1 MSEEVRDAIA
11 HVKRFTSVP
20 EDFVDDLFRLY
31 TPATS
36 QTDPVIP
43 LDDIAKWLNAP
54 KKGLRATLY
63 RTYIKGI
70 DYVSRKVP
78 NPLNIVGRRGSNNY
92 SLVLTSPDCFKR
104 LCMLSRTKNAEMVRS
119 YFIDVETQFLKYRE
133 ELMEGLRRDLNPR
146 RALQPPACNSSGA
159 GYIYIIRATDDGLV
173 RLFKVGRTC
182 DLKARL
188 FSYQTGKAHEVE
200 LLYVLK
206 VSDMKSAEKCVRDH
220 VREFQFRTRREVY
233 QVPIDML
240 KDIMG
245 KCNALDGVKKEYA
258 RRQATRGGSA
268 TPQFYAAFSRDLV
281 QPFLAGAQAMHRGK
295 TL

>member
-11 HVKRFTSVP
+11 HVKRFTTVP

-43 LDDIAKWLNAP
+43 LDDVAKWLNAP
-54 KKGLRATLY
+54 KAGLRATLY

-70 DYVSRKVP
+70 DYVSRKAS
-78 NPLNIVGRRGSNNY
+78 NPSNIPGRRGSNNY
-92 SLVLTSPDCFKR
+92 NLVLLSPDCFKR
-104 LCMLSRTKNAEMVRS
+104 LCMLSRTKKAEMVRS
-119 YFIDVETQFLKYRE
+119 YFIDVETQFLRYRE
-133 ELMEGLRRDLNPR
+133 ELLEGLRRDLNPQ
-146 RALQPPACNSSGA
+146 RAALPPSSCKSSGA
-159 GYIYIIRATDDGLV
+159 GYLYIIRATDDGIV

-182 DLKARL
+182 DVKARL
-188 FSYQTGKAHEVE
+188 FSYQTGTAHEVE

-245 KCNALDGVKKEYA
+245 KCNAIDGVKKEYA

-268 TPQFYAAFSRDLV
+268 APQIYAAFSRDLV
-281 QPFLAGAQAMHRGK
+281 QPFLSGARAGQARP
-295 TL
+295 